1 LGPSATG
8 DEAAHCDSETLPARA
23 GGDGTVQVELGRC
36 GGLASGV
43 ALVGGGWRRGSTG
56 ARVLMRRRRKAA
68 TERHGGDGGARAAA
82 TGSTEEA
89 GCSCDCAGSGDGSD
103 ALGQRGVASS
113 NRGTQT
119 RPVGVAVAHARRGAV
134 GRQAGAARRCRGV
147 GGAGEASCQDA
158 RRAVPTAALS
168 RGGHAATAR
177 CHVGPARRAAADRSG
192 PLVSDFRIK
201 IHPEGN

>member
-1 LGPSATG
+1 VAAWLAGQRSSAVAG
-8 DEAAHCDSETLPARA
+8 DGEARGRGCSC
-23 GGDGTVQVELGRC
+23 GGDGK
-36 GGLASGV
+36 
-43 ALVGGGWRRGSTG
+43 
-56 ARVLMRRRRKAA
+56 RRRRG
-68 TERHGGDGGARAAA
+68 TEETEVLVRRRREAA

-89 GCSCDCAGSGDGSD
+89 ECSCDGAGSGDGSD

-113 NRGTQT
+113 DRGTQT
-119 RPVGVAVAHARRGAV
+119 RPVGVAVAHARWGAV

-168 RGGHAATAR
+168 RGVGTARGGHAAMAR